1 MKNFEGNLA
10 SAKKRKTLWK
20 NLLTAI
26 SKIKMK
32 KKAKDDQI
40 KKHFILEYFPMDNV
54 AVMTGYFKFIWI
66 KNK

>member
-1 MKNFEGNLA
+1 
-10 SAKKRKTLWK
+10 
-20 NLLTAI
+20 
-26 SKIKMK
+26 MK

-66 KNK
+66 KSK